1 MPVCIYD
8 GCKYNNEM
16 ERVNILSK
24 SKRII
29 KPDKCI
35 LLTWF
40 AMAIIPLIVHLDE
53 RGNIFRDYAW
63 FSSNETNFD
72 FFLVWKM
79 YGLFAVMAAMFLYAM
94 TDFYNGK
101 RSALHREKRKNAGFV
116 LLLAGLYVVLAL
128 LSAIFAHDTSSAF
141 LGGYAQYEPV
151 IVLAAY
157 VVIFMFTYF
166 YVNGAET
173 LMFLYGML
181 VAGIAVISLIGV
193 TQYLNMD
200 FYGSDIGKSLITLFS
215 NVDSDRVSL
224 KFEPGRVYMSLY
236 NPNYVGSYVI
246 LVLPIVAVG
255 MVIFKK
261 MWTKAACAVI
271 ALMLVIC
278 LIGSGS
284 VTGMTALILSAVL
297 FFLLAFAAVKNAH
310 KKIITATA
318 ITCVIAAAIALAN
331 MGVIKNAVSKYRMEE
346 DNFIIREMEL
356 SGDGVIIDYKGEK
369 LRIAYENEVS
379 GPSLS
384 LYDGSGKQLLLSAI
398 GDNNGGM
405 AVAGNDFYSELVIG
419 NVSLDSNTRGFYAKC
434 GENTFV
440 FTNDN
445 DEGKYMFYNPLGNIT
460 DDLVNSHGVLFDNY
474 ERFASG
480 RGFIW
485 SRTIP
490 LLADNLIIGCGPD
503 NFVYEFPNNDYVSLM
518 NNGYIGEVVTR
529 PHNMYLQIGVQTGVL
544 SLVLFILIYVI
555 YFIQSIRIYTKSAAF
570 NALWMIGASVMAGTA
585 GYMVCGLANDS
596 TVCVAPVFWGMLG
609 LGYACNYLMKRSKN

>member
-1 MPVCIYD
+1 M
-8 GCKYNNEM
+8 
-16 ERVNILSK
+16 SK

-40 AMAIIPLIVHLDE
+40 AMAVIPLIVHLDE

-128 LSAIFAHDTSSAF
+128 LSAIFAHDTGSAF
-141 LGGYAQYEPV
+141 LGGYAQYEPI

-166 YVNGAET
+166 YVNGTET

-181 VAGIAVISLIGV
+181 VAGIAVLSLIGV

-261 MWTKAACAVI
+261 MWPKAACAVI

-331 MGVIKNAVSKYRMEE
+331 MEVIKNAVSKYRMEK

-369 LRIAYENEVS
+369 LRIACENEVS

-384 LYDGSGKQLLLSAI
+384 LYDGSGKQLLLSAV

-419 NVSLDSNTRGFYAKC
+419 NVSLASNTRGFYAKC

-445 DEGKYMFYNPLGNIT
+445 DEGKYMYYNPLGNIT
-460 DDLVNSHGVLFDNY
+460 DDIVNSHGVLFDNY

-555 YFIQSIRIYTKSAAF
+555 YFIQSIRIYTKSTAF
-570 NALWMIGASVMAGTA
+570 NALWMIGAAVMAGTA

>member
-1 MPVCIYD
+1 M
-8 GCKYNNEM
+8 
-16 ERVNILSK
+16 SK

-40 AMAIIPLIVHLDE
+40 AMAVIPLIVHLDE

-128 LSAIFAHDTSSAF
+128 LSAIFAHDTGSAF
-141 LGGYAQYEPV
+141 LGGYAQYEPI

-166 YVNGAET
+166 YVNGTET

-181 VAGIAVISLIGV
+181 VAGIAVLSLIGV

-261 MWTKAACAVI
+261 MWPKAACAVI

-331 MGVIKNAVSKYRMEE
+331 MEVIKNAVSKYRMEK

-369 LRIAYENEVS
+369 LRIACENEVS

-384 LYDGSGKQLLLSAI
+384 LYDGSGKQLLLSAV

-419 NVSLDSNTRGFYAKC
+419 NVSLASNTRGFYAKC

-445 DEGKYMFYNPLGNIT
+445 DEGKYMYYNPLGNIT
-460 DDLVNSHGVLFDNY
+460 DDIVNSHGVLFDNY

-555 YFIQSIRIYTKSAAF
+555 YFIQSIRIYTKSTAF
-570 NALWMIGASVMAGTA
+570 NALWMIGAAVMAGTA

-609 LGYACNYLMKRSKN
+609 LEYACNYLMKRSKN